1 MGIFSFS
8 SRDVL
13 PLRPFGH
20 PAHPPIYV
28 SSSTGRVPVSKTGG
42 CSFESS
48 LTCQTVALLC
58 TVFGAAIVFL
68 MIVEAVGW
76 ILDSS
81 IPWLPRFPALLAE
94 LVYAVDS
101 KSTPI
106 WDAGSIPVR
115 GTSSPLFDQGRF
127 SFFSPSAI
135 RLTISTR
142 TGRMRPER
150 IFRPS
155 PS

>member
-1 MGIFSFS
+1 MYCLSDHS
-8 SRDVL
+8 VT
-13 PLRPFGH
+13 
-20 PAHPPIYV
+20 PPILHYV

-58 TVFGAAIVFL
+58 TVFGGSNRLPDNRGSRGMDFWTRRSHGFHDFL
-68 MIVEAVGW
+68 PCW
-76 ILDSS
+76 RNWYTRSTQNR
-81 IPWLPRFPALLAE
+81 LPYGMRVRFPCGAL
-94 LVYAVDS
+94 
-101 KSTPI
+101 
-106 WDAGSIPVR
+106 
-115 GTSSPLFDQGRF
+115 PLPSFDQGRF

-135 RLTISTR
+135 RFTISTR

-155 PS
+155 PSWPNW